1 MSFHSADGS
10 PTGPAPAMD
19 PAPVL
24 ASSLFREGHF
34 AAATPHPR
42 IGDNKGGCAYRFTT
56 YRDYDYAV
64 QDGHFGVQ
72 RCTTHGSWSGWGL
85 ENPPAY

>member
-1 MSFHSADGS
+1 
-10 PTGPAPAMD
+10 MD
-19 PAPVL
+19 PSIVPLVAGTCHGPR
-24 ASSLFREGHF
+24 AWRTFREGPF

-56 YRDYDYAV
+56 YRDYDFAD

-72 RCTTHGSWSGWGL
+72 MCNVQGLRTITTTH
-85 ENPPAY
+85 NNI